1 MKLFLAACFSICLVF
16 VVSPIASAEAP
27 DSIRIAEVFT
37 DGAVLQRNTSV
48 RVWGTATPQQ
58 KLTVAFA
65 DQSINTLTDQEG
77 RWEVSLTPMPA
88 NNSGRSLTVQS
99 TDGESTSIKDILVG
113 EVWLAGG
120 QSNMAG
126 TMSNYSETVQPD
138 IDAANDPLLRMITV
152 PRVQYPGHRLTGD
165 FNWRPSN
172 PSNVPQFSAT
182 AYYFALNIRK
192 TLNVPVGIISCS
204 YGGTPA
210 EAWMSRATLTAK
222 PDLKRI
228 LETYD
233 SYVEREFKDEK
244 QYLARLESYQE
255 DLTRFNQWRKT
266 KDPANRVRKPQR
278 VMGPRSVRRPCG
290 LYETMLTRTIP
301 YSIKGVIWYQGEAN
315 ANSFCG
321 FHYRSVF
328 SELVAHWRREFKSPN
343 LPFLFVQLASL
354 GRGKEPHWAE
364 LRDAQRWVNENVA
377 NTGMVVA
384 LDAGDRNDIHPH
396 SKDVVGKRLSLLARN
411 IAYGEDALVCEGP
424 RLNFVEPQGKKLALH
439 FERVGTGLVLKEEG
453 ENTFE
458 VAGADGRFFPASAVL
473 ADGNVILSASEV
485 DTPQHARYGWHAWVV
500 PTLFNQEGLPASGF
514 RSDDYTATSRD
525 NYYLYELS
533 SSPSKKQ
540 KKKQGLQST
549 K

>member
-1 MKLFLAACFSICLVF
+1 MKLFLAAYFSICLALVT
-16 VVSPIASAEAP
+16 SPIASGRAP

-37 DGAVLQRNTSV
+37 DGAVLQRNAPV
-48 RVWGTATPQQ
+48 RVWGAAAPQQ
-58 KLTVAFA
+58 KLTVTFA
-65 DQSINTLTDQEG
+65 DQSIGTRADQEG
-77 RWEVSLTPMPA
+77 RWEVSLSAMPA
-88 NNSGRSLTVQS
+88 SNTGRSLIVKPADGKS
-99 TDGESTSIKDILVG
+99 TTIKDVLVG

-126 TMSNYSETVQPD
+126 TMSSYSKTVQPD

-152 PRVQYPGHRLTGD
+152 PRVQYPGHRFKGD
-165 FNWRPSN
+165 FHWRPST
-172 PSNVPQFSAT
+172 PSNVPLFSAT
-182 AYYFALNIRK
+182 AYYFALNLRK
-192 TLNVPVGIISCS
+192 TLNVPVGIVSCS

-210 EAWMSRATLTAK
+210 EAWMSRATLAAK

-233 SYVEREFKDEK
+233 GYVEREFKDEQ
-244 QYLARLESYQE
+244 QYLAKLEMYQE
-255 DLTRFNQWRKT
+255 KLARFNQWRKT
-266 KDPANRVRKPQR
+266 KDPANRVRKPQQ

-315 ANSFCG
+315 ANSRCG

-328 SELVAHWRREFKSPN
+328 SELIAHWRREFKSPN

-364 LRDAQRWVNENVA
+364 LRDAQRWVNENVP

-384 LDAGDRNDIHPH
+384 LDAGDRSDIHPH

-411 IAYGEDALVCEGP
+411 MVYDEETLVCEGP
-424 RLNFVEPQGKKLALH
+424 RLNFVEPHGDKLALS
-439 FERVGTGLVLKEEG
+439 FERVGTGLVLKEDG

-458 VAGADGRFFPASAVL
+458 VAGADGHFFPASAVL
-473 ADGNVILSASEV
+473 VDGKVVLSSTKV
-485 DTPQHARYGWHAWVV
+485 DAPQHARYGWNTWVV

-533 SSPSKKQ
+533 SSSSKKQ
-540 KKKQGLQST
+540 KSKQRVQNV